1 MFARIFAYEA
11 VAPQVMEA
19 LRRAFPDETVE
30 VSEGRQGQGRVHVLV
45 VSRRFNGLTEMERQD
60 MIWEILRAE
69 LGEEAEAVTLAA
81 LYGTED
87 LRVGAE
93 APPTTAG
100 GV

>member
-1 MFARIFAYEA
+1 MTARVFDYEA

-19 LRRAFPDETVE
+19 LRRAFPDETLE
-30 VSEGRQGQGRVHVLV
+30 VSEGYRGRVHVLV
-45 VSRRFNGLTEMERQD
+45 VSRRFNGLTEMKRQE

-93 APPTTAG
+93 APPTAT